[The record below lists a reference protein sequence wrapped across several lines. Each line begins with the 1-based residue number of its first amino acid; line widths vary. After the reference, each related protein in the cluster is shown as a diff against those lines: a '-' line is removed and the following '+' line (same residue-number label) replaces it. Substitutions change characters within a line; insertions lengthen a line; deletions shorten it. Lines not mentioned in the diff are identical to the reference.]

1 MPDLGPLLTPR
12 PQELEELVRGLH
24 AAATP
29 WCPAGLGHHAHWGPP
44 LQQPCTLVSTRHL
57 NRIRDHAVG
66 DFTVTVEA
74 GLSLA
79 ALQQALAAA
88 DQWLPVD
95 PPLAGD
101 GSIGGIIARGLGGR
115 LRHRYMGL
123 RDQLIGIELIAADG
137 TLARA
142 GGRVVKNVAGYDLMR
157 LFCGSW
163 GSLGLITAVTLRT
176 QPLPRQRRRLA
187 AVGPAADLALLRQ
200 RLLLE
205 SPLSLELLDWQQSAA
220 AVPRLLIGLV
230 SLDAMALAC
239 QEEVLRELL
248 PAGLSLTEVDP
259 VADPGTDPG
268 TPDRRIPPGSWLLR
282 PAVPPVQALDLLTDP
297 AARGW
302 SLQLGAASGLGLAEA
317 DFTTADDA
325 AVDALRS
332 RCRQRGGLL
341 TILQAPPA
349 CRLPA
354 WHDAPA
360 RVLIEAVK
368 RQFDPLGQL
377 APGRLPGVQSPKA
390 ATV

>member
-1 MPDLGPLLTPR
+1 MPDQGPLLTPQ

-24 AAATP
+24 AEATP

-44 LQQPCTLVSTRHL
+44 LQRPCAAVSTVHL

-74 GLSLA
+74 GLSLG
-79 ALQQALAAA
+79 ALQQTLAAA

-101 GSIGGIIARGLGGR
+101 GSIGGIVARGLGGR

-137 TLARA
+137 TRARA

-163 GSLGLITAVTLRT
+163 GSLGLITALTLRT
-176 QPLPRQRRRLA
+176 QPLPRHRQRLA
-187 AVGPAADLALLRQ
+187 ATGPSADLALLRQ

-220 AVPRLLIGLV
+220 AAPRLLIGLV

-239 QEEVLRELL
+239 QEEVLRQLL
-248 PAGLSLTEVDP
+248 PAGLVLTEVDP
-259 VADPGTDPG
+259 GLDPG
-268 TPDRRIPPGSWLLR
+268 TPDRRIPAGSWLLR
-282 PAVPPVQALDLLTDP
+282 PAVPPVQALDLLTDA

-317 DFTTADDA
+317 PFTAADGG
-325 AVDALRS
+325 AVEALRTS
-332 RCRQRGGLL
+332 CRQRGGLL
-341 TILQAPPA
+341 TILQAPPEDQ
-349 CRLPA
+349 LPA
-354 WHDAPA
+354 WHDAPS
-360 RVLIEAVK
+360 RSLIEAVK

-377 APGRLPGVQSPKA
+377 APGRLPGVQPPSA

>member
-1 MPDLGPLLTPR
+1 MPDQGPLLTPQ

-24 AAATP
+24 AEATP
-29 WCPAGLGHHAHWGPP
+29 WRPAGLGHHHHWGPP
-44 LQQPCTLVSTRHL
+44 LQRPCAAVSTACL
-57 NRIRDHAVG
+57 DRIRDHAVG

-79 ALQQALAAA
+79 ALQQSLAEA

-95 PPLAGD
+95 PPMAGD
-101 GSIGGIIARGLGGR
+101 GSIGGCIARGLSGR

-137 TLARA
+137 TAARA

-163 GSLGLITAVTLRT
+163 GGLGLITAVTLRT
-176 QPLPRQRRRLA
+176 QPLPRQRRRLLA
-187 AVGPAADLALLRQ
+187 AGPAADLALLRQ

-205 SPLSLELLDWQQSAA
+205 SPLSLELLDWQQPAGGA
-220 AVPRLLIGLV
+220 PQLLIGLV
-230 SLDAMALAC
+230 SLDAMALAS
-239 QEEVLRELL
+239 QEEVLRQLL
-248 PAGLSLTEVDP
+248 PADVTLTAVDP
-259 VADPGTDPG
+259 GADPWDSARPV
-268 TPDRRIPPGSWLLR
+268 PPGSWLLR
-282 PAVPPVQALDLLTDP
+282 PAVPPVQVPDLLTDA

-302 SLQLGAASGLGLAEA
+302 GLQLGAASGLGLAEA
-317 DFTTADDA
+317 PFTIADGK
-325 AVDALRS
+325 AVAALRAS
-332 RCRQRGGLL
+332 CQQRGGLL
-341 TILQAPPA
+341 TILQAPA
-349 CRLPA
+349 DCRLPA

-360 RVLIEAVK
+360 RPLIEAVK

-377 APGRLPGVQSPKA
+377 SPGRLPGVQPGSD